1 MSVILKLICRFKA
14 VPIKIPAFFFF
25 VGVNKLI
32 VKFIWKCKVPRIVK
46 ITLKMSDIVGRLTL
60 PGFKIDYK
68 ATVSKAVQ
76 YWNQYRKADQW
87 NKIESLEIDPT
98 YIDN

>member
-1 MSVILKLICRFKA
+1 MNKPCVNILCSLIERLNIVKMSVILKLICRFKA

-68 ATVSKAVQ
+68 ATVSKAV
-76 YWNQYRKADQW
+76 
-87 NKIESLEIDPT
+87 
-98 YIDN
+98 